1 MDYQPELLVSRAA
14 YFAQWEMV
22 PKDCLF
28 LKKAGED
35 VAPQEQDQQ

>member
-22 PKDCLF
+22 PKDSLF
-28 LKKAGED
+28 LKKVD
-35 VAPQEQDQQ
+35 DNQQP